1 MWGIFLESVV
11 IFKNYMGFH
20 EGGFLAVIY
29 LLVLLYL
36 WIAEKE
42 RTRRVIFVYVPTL
55 LLVLFFCPVFRK
67 LFVAALDDS
76 ETYYRLLWLLQMS
89 LVSAYGLV
97 KLWRKHAKIGLV
109 LTCVAVICAGNYV
122 YDSEHIT
129 KAENAYH
136 IPQVAVEV
144 AELISP
150 EEGYTMA
157 LVPADLVYYIRQYD
171 SNIAMPYGREMLIAR
186 WDYYNAMYEAMEEA
200 QDFFADVKNTITYGI
215 MGYFMH
221 ITGAPAEDTLK
232 LCLEAYDYN
241 ADDRDIADNL
251 ALAYIR
257 AGKNAEAAELADKII
272 EKNPEFVEGYYH
284 GAQANIALGNRKKA
298 KEQLSHIS
306 ACNRTSMTTVSEEEV
321 GKLAEELKNA

>member
-55 LLVLFFCPVFRK
+55 LLILFFCPVFRK

-150 EEGYTMA
+150 E
-157 LVPADLVYYIRQYD
+157 
-171 SNIAMPYGREMLIAR
+171 
-186 WDYYNAMYEAMEEA
+186 DYYNAMYEAMEEA
-200 QDFFADVKNTITYGI
+200 QVI
-215 MGYFMH
+215 
-221 ITGAPAEDTLK
+221 DT
-232 LCLEAYDYN
+232 D
-241 ADDRDIADNL
+241 
-251 ALAYIR
+251 
-257 AGKNAEAAELADKII
+257 
-272 EKNPEFVEGYYH
+272 EFVKLTRENLCNYVV
-284 GAQANIALGNRKKA
+284 L
-298 KEQLSHIS
+298 KEDRAIDEPLTDYGFEEYGRVAEYRIY
-306 ACNRTSMTTVSEEEV
+306 RDTTME
-321 GKLAEELKNA
+321 